1 MGEASFKKS
10 RGWLG
15 GVQREISF
23 FMIFLGMSL
32 CLQRILDIYIPWRFS
47 LTAAAGLAVG
57 IMMMGTGRKWMV
69 TGIVAFCGA
78 FILILARYQNLLQIS
93 LKETTNRVL
102 ELINNYYDSEYLL
115 WYLESET
122 SYAWTVIFLCGL
134 LLGFLEGLLILATRD
149 KQWHLWI
156 AALLP
161 VLVVAAGLMLGVT
174 ASFSGIVLVL
184 FGLLLQIL
192 DIQERGHFLLATIL
206 MFSICI
212 SVLFAGN
219 ETLWNQIQVWHNQWQ
234 PKQLSLEDRM
244 LELIG
249 QIADNSLFSAR
260 EQKKY
265 VLDNSKPEMTGKE
278 MFEIT
283 VNYPVTSNLYLRGF
297 IGGAYQNG
305 NWDNVSKQEF
315 SDWAQKQGKD
325 SLEYARIVQSFP
337 YDCLHYMPRV
347 YQTVGWERK
356 VSLNWK
362 GEPRGYTLTPYYT
375 KISEGLPVKADGS
388 VSPVRETY
396 FQWDTFLEL
405 DEREV
410 EWAAIPVMEAFL
422 DKEEMKDKF
431 EVWKAYEAYAKEIY
445 TRLPQEGLQKL
456 RAYAQK
462 FREQAQEEYEKKTD
476 EIFKKLEAEEQQ
488 NLYAS
493 AEDVLFKEEYE
504 FLRKSEKQYLVQMVQ
519 EMLWKE
525 NHYSFDLK
533 ELPES
538 EDYTE
543 YFLFEQHKGY
553 CVHFATAATLL
564 FRMNDIPARYVSGYL
579 VLPSDFK
586 KNEDGT
592 YTAVVT
598 DERAHAWT
606 EIFDQNIGFHPIEAT
621 PPDYQNILENMKQG
635 EHVTQAVERAEQR
648 RQKKEERKKKKQ
660 EVSASEGEQQPKDEE
675 KQETKEINEKQGT
688 GKDTAQKESGSAKGS
703 SILDMAIKSAIAFLI
718 TITGIYLLLWY
729 RRKWVLK
736 KRWERFSQENRTQSV
751 REIAKEAGVMLRL
764 MGQGRKIGMSDR
776 DYQKVLEEELPDIN
790 WQQAFVLFQK
800 AAFSQDDMTE
810 EENQEAL
817 SIYQEIGQKITQKR
831 DVRAWF
837 LKYILIY
844 P

>member
-1 MGEASFKKS
+1 MEEASFEKS

-23 FMIFLGMSL
+23 FMICLGMSL

-57 IMMMGTGRKWMV
+57 LTVMGIGRKWMAA
-69 TGIVAFCGA
+69 GIVSFGGA
-78 FILILARYQNLLQIS
+78 FILILARYHNLLQIS
-93 LKETTNRVL
+93 LKVTTNRVL
-102 ELINNYYDSEYLL
+102 ELINNYYDAEYLL
-115 WYLESET
+115 WYLESEN
-122 SYAWTVIFLCGL
+122 SYTWTFLFMCGL
-134 LLGFLEGLLILATRD
+134 LLGFLEGLLILATRN
-149 KQWHLWI
+149 KQWRLWM
-156 AALLP
+156 AALPP
-161 VLVVAAGLMLGVT
+161 VLVIAAGLLLGVT

-192 DIQERGHFLLATIL
+192 DIRERGHFVLGMAVML
-206 MFSICI
+206 SICI
-212 SVLFAGN
+212 SVQFARS
-219 ETLWNQIQVWHNQWQ
+219 ETLWRQVQVWHDQWQ
-234 PKQLSLEDRM
+234 PKQLLLEDHV
-244 LELIG
+244 LEMID
-249 QIADNSLFSAR
+249 QIVDSSLFSVR
-260 EQKKY
+260 EQRKY
-265 VLDNSKPEMTGKE
+265 LLDNSKPEMTGKE

-283 VNYPVTSNLYLRGF
+283 VNYPVSSNLYLRGF

-305 NWDNVSKQEF
+305 TWDNVSKQEF
-315 SDWAQKQGKD
+315 FDWSQEQGKD

-356 VSLNWK
+356 VSLEWK
-362 GEPRGYTLTPYYT
+362 GEPRGYTLMPYYT
-375 KISEGLPVKADGS
+375 KISEELPIKADGS

-410 EWAAIPVMEAFL
+410 EWASTPVMEAFM
-422 DKEEMKDKF
+422 EESDKF
-431 EVWKAYEAYAKEIY
+431 KMWKAYETYTKEVY
-445 TRLPQEGLQKL
+445 TRLPQEGLKKL
-456 RAYAQK
+456 RTYAKKYRKRAQK
-462 FREQAQEEYEKKTD
+462 AYEKKRN
-476 EIFKKLEAEEQQ
+476 EIFEKLAKQQ
-488 NLYAS
+488 TLYVN
-493 AEDVLFKEEYE
+493 AEDALFKEEYE
-504 FLRKSEKQYLVQMVQ
+504 FLLKNEKQQMVQMVQ
-519 EMLWKE
+519 EMLWKD

-533 ELPES
+533 ELPDS

-606 EIFDQNIGFHPIEAT
+606 EIFEQNIGFHPIEAT
-621 PPDYQNILENMKQG
+621 PPDYQHILENMKQG

-648 RQKKEERKKKKQ
+648 RQKKEDRKKKKQ
-660 EVSASEGEQQPKDEE
+660 EVSASEGKQQPK
-675 KQETKEINEKQGT
+675 KEQKPVTQKT
-688 GKDTAQKESGSAKGS
+688 QKDTIKKESS
-703 SILDMAIKSAIAFLI
+703 STKDNGILGMAVKRMAIFVLAIV
-718 TITGIYLLLWY
+718 GSYLFLWY
-729 RRKWVLK
+729 RRKWILK
-736 KRWERFSQENRTQSV
+736 KRQERFNQKNRTQSV
-751 REIAKEAGVMLRL
+751 KEIAKEFAVMLRL
-764 MGQGRKIGMSDR
+764 MGLGRKAGMSDR
-776 DYQKVLEEELPDIN
+776 DYQAALEQKLPDIN
-790 WQQAFVLFQK
+790 WQQAFALFQK
-800 AAFSQDDMTE
+800 AAFSQDDLTE
-810 EENQEAL
+810 EEYQRTL
-817 SIYQEIGQKITQKR
+817 SLYHQMGQRITQKR
-831 DVRAWF
+831 GVRGWI